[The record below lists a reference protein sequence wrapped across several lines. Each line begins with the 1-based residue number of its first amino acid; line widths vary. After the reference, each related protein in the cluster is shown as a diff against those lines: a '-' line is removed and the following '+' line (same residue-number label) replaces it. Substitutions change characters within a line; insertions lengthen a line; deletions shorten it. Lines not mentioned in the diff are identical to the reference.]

1 MKSKRSIPL
10 TDKLPLYFILLGIIV
25 LAASGVLSFYST
37 REALLDRTFDQLI
50 SVRTEKQKRV
60 EKFFGDAIAKADRL
74 TRSSQFQNKKYTG
87 LNEIS
92 EADQLFSHIV
102 LFNSESET
110 IYFQSDSLEISKE
123 ELSTWLKKISDTLT
137 IPSQEPYFMDINL
150 PGFKHL
156 VLVRKMTSQPLA
168 LFIINQEGINSI
180 MLENNPHNGL
190 GESGEAYLVGKDHFM
205 RSQSRF
211 IANSV
216 YAIEVN
222 STSVERA
229 MKGETGIEIIQDY
242 RDIPVLSSFSLLTIG
257 GLQISV
263 LAEIDLEEAMVPVY
277 KIRNRI
283 FLISIIISMIV
294 FLFSFFGVRRI
305 IKPIIVLKDAAFRIG
320 KGEFDL
326 RLPVSNNDEIGD
338 LTQSFNQM
346 TARLEEQTQEL
357 KTQKQKQL
365 RSMIDGQEYER
376 QRFSRELHDG
386 LGQSLSAIKMQL
398 EGSIGLETDERNK
411 KTRGLLASIDVT
423 IDEVRRMSN
432 DLQPVLL
439 DNFGISTALQ
449 NLCNELA
456 PAAPFNLMAEI
467 EEIEVKLGKRIQTYL
482 FRIAQE
488 GLNNIVKHAGASEVV
503 LNFFVQDGTIV
514 LSIEDN
520 GKGFDPTIIGKTKG
534 QGLDNMIQRTSL
546 INGQITFDSLPGK
559 GTIITVTIPINC
571 NKEHG

>member
-25 LAASGVLSFYST
+25 LAASGILAFYST

-60 EKFFGDAIAKADRL
+60 EKFFGDARAKADRL
-74 TRSSQFQNKKYTG
+74 TRSAQFQNKEITG
-87 LNEIS
+87 MNEIS
-92 EADQLFSHIV
+92 DEDQLFSHIF
-102 LFNSESET
+102 LLHPESQT
-110 IYFQSDSLEISKE
+110 IYFQSAPLEISKG
-123 ELSTWLKKISDTLT
+123 ELSTLLKKISDTLT
-137 IPSQEPYFMDINL
+137 IPSHRPYFLDINL

-156 VLVRKMTSQPLA
+156 VLVQKVPARPLA
-168 LFIINQEGINSI
+168 LFIINQKGINSI

-190 GESGEAYLVGKDHFM
+190 GESGEAYLVGQDRFM

-229 MKGETGIEIIQDY
+229 MKGETGIEIIHDY
-242 RDIPVLSSFSLLTIG
+242 RDIPVLSSFSLFTIN
-257 GLQISV
+257 GLQMAV

-326 RLPVSNNDEIGD
+326 RLPVNNNDEIGD

-398 EGSIGLETDERNK
+398 EGSIGLETNERNK
-411 KTRGLLASIDVT
+411 KTRDLLASIDVT

-432 DLQPVLL
+432 NLQPVLL

-449 NLCNELA
+449 NLCNEIA
-456 PAAPFNLMAEI
+456 PTAPFNLMSEI
-467 EEIEVKLGKRIQTYL
+467 EEIDVKLSKRIQTYL

-488 GLNNIVKHAGASEVV
+488 GLNNIVKHASAGEVG
-503 LNFFVQDGTIV
+503 LNFFVQDGTLV
-514 LSIEDN
+514 LSIEDD
-520 GKGFDPTIIGKTKG
+520 GKGFDIKVIGKTKG
-534 QGLDNMIQRTSL
+534 QGLDNMIQRASL
-546 INGQITFDSLPGK
+546 INGKIDLNSVPGK
-559 GTIITVTIPINC
+559 GTIITVSLPVNC
-571 NKEHG
+571 KK